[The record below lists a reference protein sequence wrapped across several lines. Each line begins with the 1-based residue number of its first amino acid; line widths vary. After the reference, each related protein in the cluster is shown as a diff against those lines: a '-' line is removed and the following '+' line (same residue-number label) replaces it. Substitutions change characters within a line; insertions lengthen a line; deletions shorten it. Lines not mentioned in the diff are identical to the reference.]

1 MKHSIEIS
9 VSEGGGHKNTV
20 LKSRKISLPKKL
32 WRLFF
37 GLERKAII
45 LVPGDSVESVSIKEV
60 ESNAGS

>member
-1 MKHSIEIS
+1 MKHSIEIR
-9 VSEGGGHKNTV
+9 VNEGDGHKSTV

>member
-1 MKHSIEIS
+1 MKHSIEIR
-9 VSEGGGHKNTV
+9 VSDGSLKRIV
-20 LKSRKISLPKKL
+20 LRSRKISLPKKL

-60 ESNAGS
+60 ESNAGP